1 MCWTC
6 DNPQATEADY
16 EARMWDKIDRFGWAI
31 QYIEPSKTSPPWA
44 YTVGLTLHRKPEL
57 VVMGLRA
64 NPAGNL
70 LNGIAAHVMHAEPPE
85 PGTQMQLTDGP
96 YVEYVELTDP
106 TAHLFTAVQMFGSK
120 ISALQVVYP
129 DDRGHWPWHRG
140 FRGGR
145 GGQPVLGRRAIG
157 TKARP

>member
-31 QYIEPSKTSPPWA
+31 QYIEPSRTSPPWA

-64 NPAGNL
+64 QSRGA
-70 LNGIAAHVMHAEPPE
+70 
-85 PGTQMQLTDGP
+85 
-96 YVEYVELTDP
+96 
-106 TAHLFTAVQMFGSK
+106 TAQW
-120 ISALQVVYP
+120 
-129 DDRGHWPWHRG
+129 DRGPRQCMPNHRS
-140 FRGGR
+140 
-145 GGQPVLGRRAIG
+145 RA
-157 TKARP
+157 ARCN